1 MDIDGTKKVDVFDLK
16 IDTEK
21 KEYEDLLNNPD
32 VEIYREEFSY
42 VKTGDPKIT
51 CFYILQET

>member
-1 MDIDGTKKVDVFDLK
+1 MMDDGEKKVDVFDLK
-16 IDTEK
+16 DSAEK
-21 KEYEDLLNNPD
+21 KKYENLLNNPD

-51 CFYILQET
+51 CFYILNEI